1 MRYLVPQKLVYSAPR
16 ILEVAPFTFDFFET
30 VQCGLIN
37 TETQIKAIDVL
48 AYFILDELG
57 MGDYS
62 DFSAFISMIPKDSSY
77 LPFSWSKEQLNAFD
91 PDTRKLIESDLD
103 EFNDFVERITLYH
116 SVINEH
122 LRWTKQELQW
132 AFMTIQTRFELFA
145 KLVEL
150 IRAQGQLN

>member
-1 MRYLVPQKLVYSAPR
+1 MHLVPQKLVFSASR
-16 ILEVAPFTFDFFET
+16 ILEVAPLTFDFFET
-30 VQCGLIN
+30 VHCGLIN
-37 TETQIKAIDVL
+37 METQIQAIDVL

-62 DFSAFISMIPKDSSY
+62 EFSAFISMIPKDSSY

-91 PDTRKLIESDLD
+91 TDMRKLIESDLE
-103 EFNDFVERITLYH
+103 EFNQFLERMTLYH

-132 AFMTIQTRFELFA
+132 AFMTIQTRFELLA
-145 KLVEL
+145 
-150 IRAQGQLN
+150 LN